1 MTIEEAKKFKEYK
14 FFLNGIENLIDDLR
28 KNWMENMEE
37 DGERYIGV
45 AVLEFGYIDIELNIL
60 I

>member
-28 KNWMENMEE
+28 KNWME
-37 DGERYIGV
+37 IGRAHV
-45 AVLEFGYIDIELNIL
+45 
-60 I
+60 

>member
-14 FFLNGIENLIDDLR
+14 FFLNGVENLIDDLR

-37 DGERYIGV
+37 DGERHIGV
-45 AVLEFGYIDIELNIL
+45 AVFIVALLS
-60 I
+60 